1 MATKAKK
8 KKATYQRHH
17 EEWKENQEI
26 IKRHP
31 ELPELLIELAKA
43 KQAAED
49 SKTTYEALRE
59 KIGKIMKS
67 RCVSKIFNLAAGL
80 QVTISEYHNRTSYK
94 FNEEKFRKEHPNL
107 YKLYLEP
114 TKYTTYGGQLTVRK
128 LNQSCMEDYSEFED
142 EVK

>member
-8 KKATYQRHH
+8 KKTTYQKHR

-26 IKRHP
+26 FKRHP
-31 ELPELLIELAKA
+31 ELSELLMELSKA

-49 SKTTYEALRE
+49 SKVTYESLRE
-59 KIGKIMKS
+59 RIGKIMKS
-67 RCVSKIFNLAAGL
+67 RYSKIFSLASGL

-94 FNEEKFRKEHPNL
+94 FNEEKFRKEHPKL
-107 YKLYLEP
+107 YRLYLEP

-128 LNQSCMEDYSEFED
+128 LSQDCIEDYSEFGEG
-142 EVK
+142 

>member
-8 KKATYQRHH
+8 KKTTYQKHH

-26 IKRHP
+26 FKKHP
-31 ELPELLIELAKA
+31 ELSELLMELSKA
-43 KQAAED
+43 KQAVED
-49 SKTTYEALRE
+49 SKVTYEALRE
-59 KIGKIMKS
+59 QIGKIMKY
-67 RCVSKIFNLAAGL
+67 RCFSKIFSLAAGL

-114 TKYTTYGGQLTVRK
+114 TKYTTYGGQLSVRK
-128 LNQSCMEDYSEFED
+128 LNQSCIEDYSEFGD
-142 EVK
+142 EVE